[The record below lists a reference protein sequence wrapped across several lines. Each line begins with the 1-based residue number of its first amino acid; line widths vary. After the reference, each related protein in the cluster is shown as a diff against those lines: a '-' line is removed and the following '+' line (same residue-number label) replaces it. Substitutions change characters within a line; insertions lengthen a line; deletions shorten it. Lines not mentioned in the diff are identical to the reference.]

1 MTLYKIQGGNP
12 LCGEVKVSGAKN
24 AVLPILSATLLTGGI
39 TKLSNCPDLS
49 DVRTTLDI
57 LNTLGCRTSFE
68 GNTIMVDSSS
78 AACTCVPK
86 ALAEK
91 CRSSITFLGPLLGRF
106 GEAVIPHPGG
116 CAAPCRRYGACR
128 RVPVPRLKFCVFG
141 LFGNIQQNPHACH
154 HNRQRRSSVA
164 EKRQ

>member
-49 DVRTTLDI
+49 DVRATLDI

-68 GNTIMVDSSS
+68 DNTIMVDSSS

-91 CRSSITFLGPLLGRF
+91 CRSSITFFRSSAGTLRRSGYT
-106 GEAVIPHPGG
+106 APGWVRRPMAQVRHMPPRA
-116 CAAPCRRYGACR
+116 CAAIKILRIWTVWKY
-128 RVPVPRLKFCVFG
+128 
-141 LFGNIQQNPHACH
+141 
-154 HNRQRRSSVA
+154 SA
-164 EKRQ
+164 ESPYLPS

>member
-68 GNTIMVDSSS
+68 DNTIMVDSSS

-116 CAAPCRRYGACR
+116 CAAPWRKVRHMPPRACAAIKILR
-128 RVPVPRLKFCVFG
+128 IWTVWKY
-141 LFGNIQQNPHACH
+141 
-154 HNRQRRSSVA
+154 SA
-164 EKRQ
+164 ESPYLPS